1 MLLKLFL
8 ILQLIINFYSCMNT
22 DGTTEIFEE
31 EETNYDIEPT
41 INELATIE
49 TNKTT
54 SENKIIEQLRK
65 VKSNDFSSAYN
76 KFQSKAA
83 QSSKLNDEMMSLLK
97 KMDKL
102 LLAERDDIYKIENM
116 MIKYPVV
123 KTDIVK
129 FNVGGTIFATYL
141 STITKKINKIN
152 GDGFYEANL
161 LQGLV
166 SGLTEVKFDNNKDIF
181 IDRNPKYFHYILDYL
196 RKANTNATFKYPSDF
211 DELKELLNEASYFN
225 LIGLKEKFI
234 GFSDSVI
241 LNSNQTQDL
250 IKLCDFSTD
259 DYWMLIYRGNRDGF
273 LSKDFHRKVDGL
285 SKTLTIIKTTRD
297 YIFGG

>member
-1 MLLKLFL
+1 MSIDGSTQ
-8 ILQLIINFYSCMNT
+8 IL
-22 DGTTEIFEE
+22 E
-31 EETNYDIEPT
+31 EETIYDDEPT
-41 INELATIE
+41 TNELAIIE

-54 SENKIIEQLRK
+54 SENKIIEELRK
-65 VKSNDFSSAYN
+65 VYNHDFSLAYN
-76 KFQSKAA
+76 TFQSKAA
-83 QSSKLNDEMMSLLK
+83 QSSKLNDDMMSLLK

-102 LLAERDDIYKIENM
+102 LIAERDGIYKIENM

-123 KTDIVK
+123 KSDIVK

-152 GDGFYEANL
+152 GDGFYEPNL

-166 SGLTEVKFDNNKDIF
+166 SGLTDVKFDNNKDIF

-196 RKANTNATFKYPSDF
+196 RMANTNATFKYPADF
-211 DELKELLNEASYFN
+211 DELNGLLNEASYFD
-225 LIGLKEKFI
+225 LIGLKEKFT

-250 IKLCDFSTD
+250 IKLCNFSTD
-259 DYWMLIYRGNRDGF
+259 DYWMLLYRGNRDGF
-273 LSKDFHRKVDGL
+273 FSKDFHRKVDGI
-285 SKTLTIIKTTRD
+285 SKTLTIIKTTGK
-297 YIFGG
+297 YIFGGLYFKC